1 LSINEETM
9 LPSKGFCM
17 YRSVVLV
24 VVFVSTY
31 AAQLNAFSFFMME
44 KSFISRK
51 LYMKDSGVDDDV
63 AFQQAQEA
71 LVSPRKARAI
81 RKSRSFRGHIS
92 SKIAHDEGSRVQFFT
107 LKRERFSNFKRHKA
121 HTANITSIQMSI
133 RRRCGVDLPYESTIK
148 ALRTYHSLHGDLA
161 MPRRF
166 IVPGDS
172 GFPNEWV
179 GLDLAASVY
188 TMKWWKKIV
197 RIDETNRV
205 CELNALGFVWERLQP
220 EWNIVLQAL
229 ITFHALY
236 GHVLVANKF
245 VVPRGSDLWP
255 KATWGIP
262 LGNCVYRIRGRN
274 DFLHGSTA
282 NARRSQ
288 LDSLDFVWDV
298 HEHQF
303 LKFFAVLRH
312 YSKLTG
318 TGKFSP
324 DGQIKP
330 LRISSNYFVPDN
342 DKRWPKEL
350 WNYQLGAKCTAIRQ
364 KRLYV
369 KNKPKRQRMLE
380 DLGFRWCGNAELAW
394 LKVVHSAAIFSKLHE
409 RNLDV
414 PYKFVV
420 PPPPAEFI
428 VSGEEWPWPE
438 YLWGLPLGQRL
449 KDIRTTG
456 AYLKGKDK
464 DARCRQLEALGFIW
478 DVREHRR
485 RLKKSD
491 VAISL
496 NCCPMYDNLAKEY
509 TSLEAD
515 K

>member
-1 LSINEETM
+1 MVM
-9 LPSKGFCM
+9 LIFIGSE
-17 YRSVVLV
+17 L
-24 VVFVSTY
+24 FVQS
-31 AAQLNAFSFFMME
+31 NAFSFRLTQE
-44 KSFISRK
+44 SFVSREQ
-51 LYMKDSGVDDDV
+51 YMKDSASDEDIS
-63 AFQQAQEA
+63 FEQAQEA
-71 LVSPRKARAI
+71 LLSPRKARAI
-81 RKSRSFRGHIS
+81 RKSRFYRGRTS
-92 SKIAHDEGSRVQFFT
+92 SKIAHEEGSRVQFFT
-107 LKRERFSNFKRHKA
+107 LKRDRSSKIKHHKTQISIA
-121 HTANITSIQMSI
+121 SPIQMTL
-133 RRRCGVDLPYESTIK
+133 RRRNGIDLPYEPTIS

-166 IVPGDS
+166 IVPDS
-172 GFPNEWV
+172 SGYPSEWV

-188 TMKWWKKIV
+188 SMKWWKKMV
-197 RIDETNRV
+197 RTDETSRV
-205 CELNALGFVWERLQP
+205 SELNELGFVWERLQP
-220 EWNIVLQAL
+220 EWNIVLEAL

-245 VVPRGSDLWP
+245 VVPHGSDQWP

-282 NARRSQ
+282 NARRNQ

-324 DGQIKP
+324 DGQRKP
-330 LRISSNYFVPDN
+330 LRIPSNYFIPEN
-342 DKRWPKEL
+342 DKKWPREL

-364 KRLYV
+364 KGLYV

-394 LKVVHSAAIFSKLHE
+394 LKVVHSAAIYSKLHE
-409 RNLDV
+409 RNLDI

-420 PPPPAEFI
+420 PTPSPEFLL
-428 VSGEEWPWPE
+428 SGEEWPWPE

-464 DARCRQLEALGFIW
+464 DARCQQLEALGFIW

-485 RLKKSD
+485 KQ
-491 VAISL
+491 
-496 NCCPMYDNLAKEY
+496 KENQ
-509 TSLEAD
+509 TSNEVTVSVPCT
-515 K
+515 